1 MYLRH
6 IQQYEAVRHGIQ
18 SPTIA
23 LKTTITK
30 IWLKYFKNN
39 HMKDFNGT
47 PNCKICTL
55 DAVVG
60 KHFPKV
66 MLILI

>member
-39 HMKDFNGT
+39 HMKDFN
-47 PNCKICTL
+47 
-55 DAVVG
+55 
-60 KHFPKV
+60 
-66 MLILI
+66 